1 MGHLFRG
8 IGRSGA
14 QGRFDEAS
22 LILGEPLEPGSLF
35 RLLADQG
42 HELFLDDYFADLFAA
57 THCGRPT
64 IPARVVATVMLLQS
78 FEGLSDRE
86 ALDRLQFDLR
96 WSAAAG
102 LTVAPDGFHPTVLVG
117 LPNRRRA
124 SDRPRRLLE
133 DVNVV
138 AKAVGLLGSRVR
150 VLDSPHA
157 GCGRDPGH
165 RHLAAGRG
173 SWAARD
179 VGPGRPR

>member
-1 MGHLFRG
+1 MFRG

-86 ALDRLQFDLR
+86 ALDRLQL
-96 WSAAAG
+96 A
-102 LTVAPDGFHPTVLVG
+102 LV
-117 LPNRRRA
+117 
-124 SDRPRRLLE
+124 
-133 DVNVV
+133 
-138 AKAVGLLGSRVR
+138 
-150 VLDSPHA
+150 
-157 GCGRDPGH
+157 GCGRPD
-165 RHLAAGRG
+165 
-173 SWAARD
+173 
-179 VGPGRPR
+179 GRP